1 MRTAGAPSPDG
12 SAARI
17 GPKAKNPPRRLKI
30 RDWPESERPREKLL
44 RSGPQALSDAELLAL
59 LIGSGCGGATAVDVG
74 KDLISGNGGLASL
87 ASKNA
92 PELSRMK
99 GIGSATSARILA
111 AFEIGRRAAGGS
123 ADDRRKVRSP
133 EDVVRWF
140 GPFLRDMRREAFR
153 VLLLDGANRI
163 LRDCTVSEGTLN
175 ASLVHPR
182 EVFKPAVDHTAASV
196 ILMHN
201 HPSGEAD
208 PSAEDRAVTAQLA
221 EAGRLMGIPVID
233 HVIVAGDRY
242 FSFAKE
248 GLIKP

>member
-1 MRTAGAPSPDG
+1 MKLSAEPAEGVKTA
-12 SAARI
+12 
-17 GPKAKNPPRRLKI
+17 PRRPSI
-30 RDWPESERPREKLL
+30 RDWPEGERPREKLL
-44 RSGPQALSDAELLAL
+44 ESGPQALSDAELLAL
-59 LIGSGCGGATAVDVG
+59 LIGSGISGATAVDMGREMVG
-74 KDLISGNGGLASL
+74 AGGGLAAL
-87 ASKNA
+87 ASRNA
-92 PELSRMK
+92 RELSRMK
-99 GIGSATSARILA
+99 GIGDAAAARILA
-111 AFEIGRRAAGGS
+111 AFEIGRRTAGGTRGG
-123 ADDRRKVRSP
+123 RRKVRSP
-133 EDVVRWF
+133 EDVVRWY
-140 GPFLRDMRREAFR
+140 GPLLRDMRREAFR

-163 LRDCTVSEGTLN
+163 LADRTVSEGTLN

-196 ILMHN
+196 ILLHN

>member
-1 MRTAGAPSPDG
+1 MKSSAKPAAGAKT
-12 SAARI
+12 A
-17 GPKAKNPPRRLKI
+17 PRRLRI
-30 RDWPESERPREKLL
+30 PDWPEAERPREKLL
-44 RSGPQALSDAELLAL
+44 QSGAQALSDAELLAL
-59 LIGSGCGGATAVDVG
+59 MIGSGCSGATAVDMGREMVSAG
-74 KDLISGNGGLASL
+74 GGLASL
-87 ASKNA
+87 ATRNA
-92 PELSRMK
+92 RELSRMK
-99 GIGSATSARILA
+99 GIGSASAARILA
-111 AFEIGRRAAGGS
+111 AFEIGRRTAGGG
-123 ADDRRKVRSP
+123 RGGKRKVCSP
-133 EDVVRWF
+133 EDVVRWY
-140 GPFLRDMRREAFR
+140 GPQLRDMRREAFR

-163 LRDCTVSEGTLN
+163 LADRTVSEGTLN

-196 ILMHN
+196 ILLHN

-221 EAGRLMGIPVID
+221 EAGRMMGIPVID